1 MKSNI
6 RRRSASFLL
15 PFLVCLT
22 VVSHGADREQIIRNA
37 ILANGFVPSAE
48 MFDDK
53 DIELAGVGKLL
64 FESKHLSLN
73 GQIACST
80 CHISSEGSSD
90 GIPNAAGVRG

>member
-1 MKSNI
+1 
-6 RRRSASFLL
+6 
-15 PFLVCLT
+15 
-22 VVSHGADREQIIRNA
+22 
-37 ILANGFVPSAE
+37 

-53 DIELAGVGKLL
+53 DIELAGVGKRF

-90 GIPNAAGVRG
+90 IPNAAGVRGYGESVARLRSGAKIVPRNTLALWGLAQNRIKPSFGMAS